1 MPSSR
6 GSVVSPRRLCR
17 AEGTDRWSPSP
28 PSRRERIRVTKVGES
43 PRPDAGAV
51 IASPPVERV
60 TIVGCGGSG
69 KSYVARELGRLLDL
83 PVIHM
88 DAVYFDDRWNP
99 LPMERFETVQRE
111 LVAAPRWVVDGNYN
125 STLQVR
131 LEAADTVV
139 FMDLPT
145 LVCLWG
151 ILSRQLRHGRGQ
163 NDQNGVYNRFT
174 RPSLRAGLP
183 AQDAPEGPGEDR
195 PACVRRAGDRP
206 DRPAPDAPLP
216 SPGGIERSTLRP
228 EPSVVEGAPTG
239 PHVEPRAGHGD
250 RYGGRP

>member
-1 MPSSR
+1 M
-6 GSVVSPRRLCR
+6 
-17 AEGTDRWSPSP
+17 
-28 PSRRERIRVTKVGES
+28 TKVGEN
-43 PRPDAGAV
+43 PRRDAEAV

-174 RPSLRAGLP
+174 RDVLRYVLGYRRKMRPRVLAKIDQHASGARVIALTGRRQTRRFLRQAASSAVPSDLSP
-183 AQDAPEGPGEDR
+183 A
-195 PACVRRAGDRP
+195 
-206 DRPAPDAPLP
+206 
-216 SPGGIERSTLRP
+216 
-228 EPSVVEGAPTG
+228 
-239 PHVEPRAGHGD
+239 
-250 RYGGRP
+250 